1 MRGLRQAFPF
11 VAIAAM
17 LVAGAFLAF
26 ARPFGLP
33 TGAWLLAN
41 PVPAFG
47 LTLVAGFAD
56 GINPCAI
63 ATLLLFVGALLT
75 AAEAA
80 TRRGDARQARTTMWL
95 VAGSYIAGIFLLY
108 FALGAG
114 FLEVASLRVFGNTHV
129 FTRLAGLFAVI
140 LGLVMVVEVVFP
152 GSGIRLAMPA
162 PLHGVARRWGRR
174 TSIGAAFVGG
184 VLIGTCTIPCGGA
197 MYLAVAALLSTI
209 ASKSY
214 AYGLLT
220 SYNLAFVLP
229 LLLLVGL
236 GGSRPVLQRLSRLH
250 LRGRSH
256 VKLALGVFVALVG
269 LFALA

>member
-1 MRGLRQAFPF
+1 MRGLRQVFPF
-11 VAIAAM
+11 VATAAL
-17 LVAGAFLAF
+17 LVAGAILAF
-26 ARPFGLP
+26 TRPFGMP
-33 TGAWLLAN
+33 TGAWLQAN
-41 PVPAFG
+41 PAPALG

-80 TRRGDARQARTTMWL
+80 TRRGDARRARATMWL
-95 VAGSYIAGIFLLY
+95 VAGAYIAGIFLLY
-108 FALGAG
+108 LTLGAG
-114 FLEVASLRVFGNTHV
+114 LLEVTSLRVFGNTHV
-129 FTRLAGLFAVI
+129 FTRLAGLFAVL
-140 LGLVMVVEVVFP
+140 LGLVMMVEVVFP

-162 PLHGVARRWGRR
+162 ALHGAARRWGRR
-174 TSIGAAFVGG
+174 TSVGASFVGG

-197 MYLAVAALLSTI
+197 MYRPLLRCCRPSR
-209 ASKSY
+209 ASVR
-214 AYGLLT
+214 LRLVT
-220 SYNLAFVLP
+220 SDTLAFVLP
-229 LLLLVGL
+229 LVLLVGV

-256 VKLALGVFVALVG
+256 VKLALGAFVVLVG